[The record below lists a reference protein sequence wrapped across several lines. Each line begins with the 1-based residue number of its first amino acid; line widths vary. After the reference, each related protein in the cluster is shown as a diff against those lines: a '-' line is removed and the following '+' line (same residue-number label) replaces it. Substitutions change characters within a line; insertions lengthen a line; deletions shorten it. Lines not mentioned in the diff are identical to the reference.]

1 MSRNAPEAAEG
12 LAVENGPDPEKNG
25 VKGGEPPRD
34 PNIVD
39 FDGPNDPE
47 HPLNWSTTRK
57 TITIVIVSLTA
68 LLSPIGSTISAAAAA
83 DIMHHF
89 NTTNATL
96 GALMTT
102 IYLLGYAFGPLL
114 IAPLSELHGRAPVFR
129 ACAAL
134 FALFNAACA
143 LAPSL
148 GALIAF
154 RLLAGIAGSCAG
166 TLGASAIADMVPRER
181 RGRVMSAYI
190 MGPTLGPTI
199 GPIIGG
205 NLTAAAGWR
214 WDFWVM
220 AIAAGVMA
228 VCVLLFLHESYP
240 YAILKRKTARL
251 RKSTG
256 NEDLRSA
263 LDTSKT
269 PGQLFKFAILR
280 PPKMLVAPIIF
291 LMSAYAATVFSYAYL
306 CFTTFPRIFKDQYG
320 FGSGASGLT
329 SIGIGVG
336 FILGLLFV
344 GAVSDPWSAYLT
356 KKNDGVAK
364 PEFRL
369 PTLVI
374 GAVFVPI
381 GLFWYGWSAEF
392 KAHWIVPIMGT
403 ALLGIGIVTAYTTTA
418 TYLIDAYTVYSASV
432 MAASAILRCLFG
444 ALLPLAGSAMFDALG
459 VGWGNS
465 VLGFIS
471 LAFLPL
477 PFILFFYGERIRE
490 SKLFK
495 MQF

>member
-1 MSRNAPEAAEG
+1 MRP
-12 LAVENGPDPEKNG
+12 
-25 VKGGEPPRD
+25 
-34 PNIVD
+34 
-39 FDGPNDPE
+39 
-47 HPLNWSTTRK
+47 
-57 TITIVIVSLTA
+57 
-68 LLSPIGSTISAAAAA
+68 PIGSTISAAAAA

-129 ACAAL
+129 ACAVL

-143 LAPSL
+143 LAPSFGSL
-148 GALIAF
+148 TAF
-154 RLLAGIAGSCAG
+154 RLLAGVAGSCAG

-228 VCVLLFLHESYP
+228 VCVVMFLHESYP

-256 NEDLRSA
+256 NEGLRSA

-280 PPKMLVAPIIF
+280 PPKMLVSPIIF

-374 GAVFVPI
+374 GAIFVPV
-381 GLFWYGWSAEF
+381 GLFWYGWSAEY

-403 ALLGIGIVTAYTTTA
+403 ALLGIGIVTAYVGFSHAITLGSKTDQCSVCRQPPPHISSTPTRSTPPQSWPRA
-418 TYLIDAYTVYSASV
+418 PSSAVS
-432 MAASAILRCLFG
+432 SERC
-444 ALLPLAGSAMFDALG
+444 
-459 VGWGNS
+459 
-465 VLGFIS
+465 S
-471 LAFLPL
+471 L
-477 PFILFFYGERIRE
+477 
-490 SKLFK
+490 
-495 MQF
+495 

>member
-1 MSRNAPEAAEG
+1 
-12 LAVENGPDPEKNG
+12 
-25 VKGGEPPRD
+25 
-34 PNIVD
+34 
-39 FDGPNDPE
+39 
-47 HPLNWSTTRK
+47 
-57 TITIVIVSLTA
+57 
-68 LLSPIGSTISAAAAA
+68 
-83 DIMHHF
+83 
-89 NTTNATL
+89 
-96 GALMTT
+96 
-102 IYLLGYAFGPLL
+102 
-114 IAPLSELHGRAPVFR
+114 
-129 ACAAL
+129 
-134 FALFNAACA
+134 
-143 LAPSL
+143 
-148 GALIAF
+148 
-154 RLLAGIAGSCAG
+154 
-166 TLGASAIADMVPRER
+166 
-181 RGRVMSAYI
+181 
-190 MGPTLGPTI
+190 
-199 GPIIGG
+199 
-205 NLTAAAGWR
+205 
-214 WDFWVM
+214 M

-228 VCVLLFLHESYP
+228 VCVVMFLHESYP

-251 RKSTG
+251 RKSPG
-256 NEDLRSA
+256 NEGLRSA

-280 PPKMLVAPIIF
+280 PPKMLVSPIIF

-356 KKNDGVAK
+356 KKNDGAAK

-374 GAVFVPI
+374 GAIFVPV
-381 GLFWYGWSAEF
+381 GLFWYGWSAEY

-495 MQF
+495 MEF

>member
-1 MSRNAPEAAEG
+1 MSGDAPKAIEG
-12 LAVENGPDPEKNG
+12 FAVENGQDPETNSVIG
-25 VKGGEPPRD
+25 EEPPRD

-39 FDGPNDPE
+39 FDGPNDPD
-47 HPLNWSTTRK
+47 HPLNWSTTLK
-57 TITIVIVSLTA
+57 TTTIVIVSLTA

-129 ACAAL
+129 ACAVL

-143 LAPSL
+143 LAPSF
-148 GALIAF
+148 GSLIAF
-154 RLLAGIAGSCAG
+154 RLLAGVAGSCAG

-228 VCVLLFLHESYP
+228 VCVVLFLHESYP

-256 NEDLRSA
+256 NEGLRSA

-280 PPKMLVAPIIF
+280 PPKMLVSPIIF

-344 GAVSDPWSAYLT
+344 GAVSDPWSTYLT

-374 GAVFVPI
+374 GAVFVPV
-381 GLFWYGWSAEF
+381 GLFWYGWSAEY

-477 PFILFFYGERIRE
+477 PFILFFYGGRIRE
-490 SKLFK
+490 SKRFK
-495 MQF
+495 MEF

>member
-1 MSRNAPEAAEG
+1 MSRDEPKATEG
-12 LAVENGPDPEKNG
+12 LAVEKGPEAE
-25 VKGGEPPRD
+25 GEAAPRD

-39 FDGPNDPE
+39 FDGPDDPE

-57 TITIVIVSLTA
+57 TTTIVIVSLTA

-83 DIMHHF
+83 DILHHF
-89 NTTNATL
+89 NTTNSTL
-96 GALMTT
+96 GAFMTT

-129 ACAAL
+129 ACALL

-143 LAPSL
+143 LAPTL
-148 GALIAF
+148 GSLIAF
-154 RLLAGIAGSCAG
+154 RLLAGVAGSCAG

-181 RGRVMSAYI
+181 RGRVMSAYV

-199 GPIIGG
+199 GPIVGG

-220 AIAAGVMA
+220 AIASGVMA
-228 VCVLLFLHESYP
+228 VCVLLFLRESYP

-256 NEDLRSA
+256 NEGLRSA
-263 LDTSKT
+263 LDTRKT
-269 PGQLFKFAILR
+269 PAQLFRFAILR
-280 PPKMLVAPIIF
+280 PPKMLVSPIVF

-336 FILGLLFV
+336 FIVGLLFV
-344 GAVSDPWSAYLT
+344 GAVSDPWAAYLA

-374 GAVFVPI
+374 GAVFVPV
-381 GLFWYGWSAEF
+381 GLFWYGWSAEY

-403 ALLGIGIVTAYTTTA
+403 AVLGIGIVTAYTTSA

-444 ALLPLAGSAMFDALG
+444 ALLPLAGGAMFDALG

-490 SKLFK
+490 SRLFK
-495 MQF
+495 MEF

>member
-1 MSRNAPEAAEG
+1 MSGDAPKAIEG
-12 LAVENGPDPEKNG
+12 LAVEKGPNPEKSA
-25 VKGGEPPRD
+25 EEETPRD

-39 FDGPNDPE
+39 FNGPNDPE
-47 HPLNWSTTRK
+47 HPLNWSTIRK
-57 TITIVIVSLTA
+57 TTTIVIVSLTA
-68 LLSPIGSTISAAAAA
+68 LLSAAAAA

-89 NTTNATL
+89 NTTNTTL

-129 ACAAL
+129 ACALL

-143 LAPSL
+143 LAPSF
-148 GALIAF
+148 GSLIAF
-154 RLLAGIAGSCAG
+154 RLLAGVAGSCAG

-228 VCVLLFLHESYP
+228 VCVVMFLHESYP

-256 NEDLRSA
+256 NEGLRSA

-280 PPKMLVAPIIF
+280 PPKMLVSPIIF

-306 CFTTFPRIFKDQYG
+306 CCTTFPRIFKDQYG

-374 GAVFVPI
+374 GAVFVPV
-381 GLFWYGWSAEF
+381 GLFWYGWSAEY

-477 PFILFFYGERIRE
+477 PFILFFYGERIRK

-495 MQF
+495 MEF

>member
-1 MSRNAPEAAEG
+1 MSGDATKAIEG
-12 LAVENGPDPEKNG
+12 LAVGPEPEKG
-25 VKGGEPPRD
+25 AEEETPHD

-47 HPLNWSTTRK
+47 HPLNWPTTRK
-57 TITIVIVSLTA
+57 TITIIIVSLTA

-129 ACAAL
+129 ACAVL

-143 LAPSL
+143 LAPSFGSL
-148 GALIAF
+148 TAF
-154 RLLAGIAGSCAG
+154 RLLAGVAGSCAVM
-166 TLGASAIADMVPRER
+166 LGASAIADMVPRER

-228 VCVLLFLHESYP
+228 VCVVMFLHESYP
-240 YAILKRKTARL
+240 YAMLKRKTARL

-256 NEDLRSA
+256 NEGLRSA

-280 PPKMLVAPIIF
+280 PPKMLVSPIIF

-356 KKNDGVAK
+356 KKNAGVAK

-374 GAVFVPI
+374 GAIFVPV
-381 GLFWYGWSAEF
+381 GLFWYGWSAEY

-495 MQF
+495 MEF

>member
-1 MSRNAPEAAEG
+1 MSGNTPKAIEG
-12 LAVENGPDPEKNG
+12 LAVGKGPEPEKSA
-25 VKGGEPPRD
+25 EEETPRD

-39 FDGPNDPE
+39 FNGPNDPE

-57 TITIVIVSLTA
+57 TTTIVIVSLTA
-68 LLSPIGSTISAAAAA
+68 LLSAAAAA

-134 FALFNAACA
+134 FALFNVACA
-143 LAPSL
+143 LAPSF
-148 GALIAF
+148 GSLIAF
-154 RLLAGIAGSCAG
+154 RLLAGVAGSCAG
-166 TLGASAIADMVPRER
+166 TLGASAIAAMVPRER
-181 RGRVMSAYI
+181 RGRVMSA
-190 MGPTLGPTI
+190 
-199 GPIIGG
+199 
-205 NLTAAAGWR
+205 
-214 WDFWVM
+214 
-220 AIAAGVMA
+220 
-228 VCVLLFLHESYP
+228 
-240 YAILKRKTARL
+240 L

-256 NEDLRSA
+256 NEGLRSA

-280 PPKMLVAPIIF
+280 PPKMLVSPIIF

-374 GAVFVPI
+374 GAVFVPV
-381 GLFWYGWSAEF
+381 GLFWYGWSAEY

-477 PFILFFYGERIRE
+477 PFILFFYGGRIRE

-495 MQF
+495 MEF